1 MTEFLLNQVLAVV
14 DLNTNFE
21 ADCCFLFCHA
31 NMYTKAQ
38 VVLTTGLHLEFFGFL
53 TIGDLYGLQIDTL

>member
-14 DLNTNFE
+14 DLNTHFK
-21 ADCCFLFCHA
+21 ADCCFLFVTA

-38 VVLTTGLHLEFFGFL
+38 AVLTTGQRLEFFGFL
-53 TIGDLYGLQIDTL
+53 TIGDLYGSQIDML